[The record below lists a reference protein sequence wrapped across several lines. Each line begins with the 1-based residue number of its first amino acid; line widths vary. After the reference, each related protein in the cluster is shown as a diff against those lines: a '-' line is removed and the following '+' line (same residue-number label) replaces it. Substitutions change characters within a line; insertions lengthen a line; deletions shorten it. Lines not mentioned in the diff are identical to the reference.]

1 MIAAAYA
8 ALVAEVKVARGGV
21 VYSGFLLARSGRHR
35 RGLMAEDVVILGGA
49 RTPMAEYVGTFKDVS
64 ALELGAHA
72 SRAALERSGVDPE
85 WVDHVVMGNALQ
97 TSGDAIYGARHVG
110 LKAGVPVATPALTV
124 NRLCGSG
131 IQSVVSAAQMIRLGE
146 SRLALAGG
154 MENMT
159 QAPHVIRGGRS
170 GLRLGEGKLEDS
182 LMVALL
188 DTHCGL
194 YMAQTSD
201 NLARRHGI
209 TRECMDEYALRSQ
222 KAAGAAA
229 ARGVFAEEIVP
240 VDVTQGRKTVR
251 VEADDHPRPDATLE
265 GLAALKPAFGK
276 DGFVTAGNASG
287 IVDGSA
293 ALVVAGRAEAATR
306 GLRPIASIVSW
317 GIAGVPPEVMGI
329 GPVPASRKALDAAG
343 LSLKDLDLVEVNEAF
358 AGQYL
363 AVEKELGL
371 DRERTNV
378 NGGAIALGHPLGA
391 TGTRLLLTLAL
402 ELRRRKG
409 TYGLA
414 TACIGGGQGIAMILK
429 REG

>member
-1 MIAAAYA
+1 MSQHEI
-8 ALVAEVKVARGGV
+8 
-21 VYSGFLLARSGRHR
+21 
-35 RGLMAEDVVILGGA
+35 VIVGGA
-49 RTPMAEYVGTFKDVS
+49 RTPMAEYVGAFKDVS
-64 ALELGAHA
+64 AIELGARA
-72 SRAALERSGVDPE
+72 TLAALERAGAQPG

-110 LKAGVPVATPALTV
+110 LKAGLPIEVPALTV

-131 IQSVVSAAQMIRLGE
+131 IQSVVSAMQMIRLGE
-146 SRLALAGG
+146 ARIALAGG
-154 MENMT
+154 MENMS
-159 QAPHVIRGGRS
+159 QAPHVIRGARS

-201 NLARRHGI
+201 KLSQQHAI
-209 TRECMDEYALRSQ
+209 SREDMDAYALRSQ
-222 KAAGAAA
+222 KAAAAA
-229 ARGVFAEEIVP
+229 IGRGVFKDEIVA
-240 VDVTQGRKTVR
+240 VDVPQGRKTIR
-251 VEADDHPRPDATLE
+251 VDADDHPRPETTLE

-287 IVDGSA
+287 IVDGAA
-293 ALVVAGRAEAATR
+293 ALVIAGRDEARRR
-306 GLRPIASIVSW
+306 GLKPMASIVSW
-317 GIAGVPPEVMGI
+317 GVAGVPPEIMGI
-329 GPVPASRKALDAAG
+329 GPVPASRKALEAAG
-343 LSLKDLDLVEVNEAF
+343 LSLQDMDLVEVNEAF

-391 TGTRLLLTLAL
+391 TGTRLLLTLAY

-409 TYGLA
+409 RYGLA
-414 TACIGGGQGIAMILK
+414 TACIGGGQGIAMIVK
-429 REG
+429 NEA

>member
-1 MIAAAYA
+1 M
-8 ALVAEVKVARGGV
+8 GQ
-21 VYSGFLLARSGRHR
+21 
-35 RGLMAEDVVILGGA
+35 DVVILGGA
-49 RTPMAEYVGTFKDVS
+49 RTPMAEYVGAFRDVS

-72 SRAALERSGVDPE
+72 ARAALERTGTQAD

-110 LKAGVPVATPALTV
+110 LKAGVPVETPALTV

-159 QAPHVIRGGRS
+159 QAPHVIRGARS

-201 NLARRHGI
+201 RLAREHGI
-209 TRECMDEYALRSQ
+209 SREDMDAYALRSQ
-222 KAAGAAA
+222 RSAAA
-229 ARGVFAEEIVP
+229 AVERGVLGEEIVP
-240 VDVTQGRKTVR
+240 VDVTVGRKTVR
-251 VEADDHPRPDATLE
+251 VERDDHLRPETTAE

-276 DGFVTAGNASG
+276 DGLVTAGNASG
-287 IVDGSA
+287 IVDGAA
-293 ALVVAGRAEAATR
+293 ALVVASREEASRR
-306 GLRPIASIVSW
+306 GLKPLASIVAW
-317 GIAGVPPEVMGI
+317 AVAGVPPEIMGI
-329 GPVPASRKALDAAG
+329 GPVPASRKALAAAG
-343 LSLKDLDLVEVNEAF
+343 LSLKDIDLVEVNEAF

-371 DRERTNV
+371 EREKTNV
-378 NGGAIALGHPLGA
+378 NGGAIALGHPLAA

-402 ELRRRKG
+402 ELRRRGKRH
-409 TYGLA
+409 GLA

-429 REG
+429 AES